1 MVNHRLISAAALLW
15 LAAWAPAAPATDAG
29 KYPTK
34 PIRLL
39 TPAAPGGSTDIL
51 SRMIGGRMS
60 ETLGQQ
66 IIVDNRSAGSGVVA
80 AEMTAKAPPDGYTI
94 FMAYHQHTVNA
105 SMYDKLPY
113 RTVDD
118 FTPITQVTSAGLAL
132 VVHPSTPV
140 TNFREFLDWTRSYK
154 GPLNFGSAGNG
165 SGGHLAGELYKMMTG
180 VNAQHIPYKGAGP
193 ALIDLVAGHYQFSFA
208 GMLAAQPHIRS
219 GRLRILGVTS
229 LKRAPGMP
237 DTPTIAESGLPGFEI
252 VGWYGVLAPAK
263 LPAPLTARLHDEIV
277 KIINEPRIRERI
289 MSEGAEPVGNTPEQ
303 FRAYLHADV
312 AKWAKIVKASGA
324 KLD

>member
-1 MVNHRLISAAALLW
+1 
-15 LAAWAPAAPATDAG
+15 
-29 KYPTK
+29 
-34 PIRLL
+34 
-39 TPAAPGGSTDIL
+39 
-51 SRMIGGRMS
+51 
-60 ETLGQQ
+60 
-66 IIVDNRSAGSGVVA
+66 
-80 AEMTAKAPPDGYTI
+80 
-94 FMAYHQHTVNA
+94 
-105 SMYDKLPY
+105 
-113 RTVDD
+113 
-118 FTPITQVTSAGLAL
+118 
-132 VVHPSTPV
+132 
-140 TNFREFLDWTRSYK
+140 
-154 GPLNFGSAGNG
+154 
-165 SGGHLAGELYKMMTG
+165 MMTG

-277 KIINEPRIRERI
+277 KIINEPKIRERI
-289 MSEGAEPVGNTPEQ
+289 MSEGAEPVGSTPEQ
-303 FRAYLHADV
+303 FRAYLNADV